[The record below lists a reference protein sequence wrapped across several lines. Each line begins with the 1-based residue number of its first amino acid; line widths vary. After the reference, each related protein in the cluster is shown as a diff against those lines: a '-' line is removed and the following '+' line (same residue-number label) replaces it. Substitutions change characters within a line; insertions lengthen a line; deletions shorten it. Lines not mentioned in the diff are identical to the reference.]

1 MDSFGVK
8 FNWIRVYVKPFCL
21 SAKPLTNVT
30 RLNFFEIAVQL
41 FFEMLAR
48 GKIEY
53 EIAYLGTP
61 GYYVH

>member
-21 SAKPLTNVT
+21 FAKLLTNVT
-30 RLNFFEIAVQL
+30 GLNFFEVAVQL
-41 FFEMLAR
+41 FFEMLAL
-48 GKIEY
+48 GKVEY
-53 EIAYLGTP
+53 KIAYLGTQ